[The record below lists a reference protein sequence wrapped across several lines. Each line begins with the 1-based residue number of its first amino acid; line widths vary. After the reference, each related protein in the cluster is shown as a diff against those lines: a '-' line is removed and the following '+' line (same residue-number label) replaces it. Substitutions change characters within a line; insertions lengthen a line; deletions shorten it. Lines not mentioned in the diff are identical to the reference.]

1 MKTNHKTKNREIT
14 LLFMGV
20 LLLVFS
26 GCSPEPIIST
36 DEMADELIIVNS
48 TTRASGSSANGHG
61 TMNIED
67 TPNTGEG
74 FRHFSFH
81 AKEKH
86 NGIVNGSA
94 VLTYQGG
101 QLNLKLDI
109 DCLTIIG
116 NRAIMTGVITRWS
129 TFPEGVGNFCYI
141 EVVDNGEGANAA
153 PDQISLVFNGTN
165 PAVYSCT
172 NDFDV
177 FKYDVNKGNIQ
188 VKL

>member
-1 MKTNHKTKNREIT
+1 MKTSNTMFVKGIA
-14 LLFMGV
+14 LSCMAVCLI
-20 LLLVFS
+20 LFS
-26 GCSPEPIIST
+26 GCSTEPISSV
-36 DEMADELIIVNS
+36 DETADDLITANS
-48 TTRASGSSANGHG
+48 TTRASGPSANGHG
-61 TMNIED
+61 TINIED

-81 AKEKH
+81 AKEKN
-86 NGIVNGSA
+86 NGTVSGSA

-109 DCLTIIG
+109 DCLNIND
-116 NRAIMTGVITRWS
+116 NRAIMTGVITSWS
-129 TFPEGVGNFCYI
+129 TFPDGVGNLCYI

-165 PAVYSCT
+165 PAVYTCT

-188 VKL
+188 VKP